1 MAAGTWGDVA
11 SNRSKQR
18 GRRHRLP
25 EIKDKASIEWEPARQ
40 VAGVGDQNAVEGGA
54 FHGPERRRS
63 ISDPVW
69 AMLSSPASVRLVRRA
84 YRFRCR
90 RSEEHTSELQSLL
103 RISYAVFCLKKK
115 NKKHNIPLNSCYT
128 LTDRQS

>member
-1 MAAGTWGDVA
+1 MRISDWSSDVCSSDLSGFPCAPCGYLWWGSRSRSPMAAGTWGDVA

-54 FHGPERRRS
+54 FPGPARRRS
-63 ISDPVW
+63 LSDPVW
-69 AMLSSPASVRLVRRA
+69 EMLSSPAPVRLVRRA
-84 YRFRCR
+84 YRFRVR
-90 RSEEHTSELQSLL
+90 
-103 RISYAVFCLKKK
+103 A
-115 NKKHNIPLNSCYT
+115 
-128 LTDRQS
+128 LTPAG

>member
-69 AMLSSPASVRLVRRA
+69 AMLLSPASVRMVRRA

-90 RSEEHTSELQSLL
+90 ALTPAACRFRRHRSEEHTSELQSLM
-103 RISYAVFCLKKK
+103 RIS
-115 NKKHNIPLNSCYT
+115 
-128 LTDRQS
+128 

>member
-90 RSEEHTSELQSLL
+90 ALTPAARSEEHTSELQSLMRL
-103 RISYAVFCLKKK
+103 SYAAFCLKK
-115 NKKHNIPLNSCYT
+115 HITSH
-128 LTDRQS
+128 D

>member
-40 VAGVGDQNAVEGGA
+40 VAGGGDQNAVEGGA

-63 ISDPVW
+63 ISEPSW
-69 AMLSSPASVRLVRRA
+69 ALFSSPASVRLFRRA
-84 YRFRCR
+84 FRFRCLAR
-90 RSEEHTSELQSLL
+90 PPEACRFL
-103 RISYAVFCLKKK
+103 
-115 NKKHNIPLNSCYT
+115 
-128 LTDRQS
+128 